1 MMVQPSSLTLTE
13 RSFYYGGM
21 RKGEQTR
28 AAILDEALRLASAVG
43 LEGLTIGRLAE
54 ELDLSKS
61 GLFAHFDSK
70 ENLQLA
76 LLDRA
81 AERFIEV
88 VIRPALAEPP
98 GARRLRVLFERWLE
112 WPKRVRQPGGCIW
125 VAAASELDDQP
136 GAARERLVAL
146 WRDWLT
152 SVARVVRSGQKAGDF
167 HADVDPE
174 QVAFEMN
181 GIGLAWH
188 LESRLLGDRRALE
201 RAHAAF
207 ERLVASA
214 RPRR

>member
-1 MMVQPSSLTLTE
+1 MLLFRAV
-13 RSFYYGGM
+13 

-28 AAILDEALRLASAVG
+28 AAILDEALQLASAVG

-54 ELDLSKS
+54 ELDLTKS

-88 VIRPALAEPP
+88 VVRPALAEPP
-98 GARRLRVLFERWLE
+98 GERRLRVLFERWLE

-125 VAAASELDDQP
+125 VAAASELDDRP
-136 GAARERLVAL
+136 GAAREKLVAL
-146 WRDWLT
+146 WRDWLA
-152 SVARVVRSGQKAGDF
+152 SIARVVRSGQEAGHF
-167 HADVDPE
+167 RSDVDPE

-181 GIGLAWH
+181 GIALAWH
-188 LESRLLGDRRALE
+188 LETRLLGDRRASE
-201 RAHAAF
+201 RAQAAF
-207 ERLVASA
+207 ERLVAGA